1 MDTSQVMLPKYSL
14 PIRPLC
20 VCLLIAALFIPPSA
34 CRTMELSFAVCCG
47 VGINSTHDM
56 ELDAL
61 IKDSNSDECI
71 AIKQV
76 DQIFKEVVDINAELP
91 GDQIAKCLQVKRGC
105 FYAAKANIF
114 CENAARSI
122 YSPDDKLTP
131 ISHFSPDLL
140 KSPRDCC
147 ERHDRLPAL
156 DVVSDDSMDFDI
168 NGVPLCCTVKGYE
181 VPDDLD
187 PFANVITTRSSEE
200 SYENPTNS
208 HGIKSTSVT
217 VIVSVPS
224 TTSTVTQPS
233 MSTTIYNTK
242 SYMEHGNSE
251 PFTATVDSTG
261 YSYAHSYPTP
271 PPPTSLSHS
280 HPPSYSPLPSPQT
293 QRSTEAEIVCEP
305 GFTWNPEK
313 QLCLHTL
320 ARCPKGMYLSVNQSK
335 CLPKIGDR
343 FNCPPGYEFRN
354 DMNGCEGN
362 KVTKAFALFFPLY
375 ACRCM
380 SMCMC
385 LMQNFAP
392 YCVIATKKDVNEC
405 EEGVLEGSHYVA
417 VCPKSGQQCIN
428 TEGSY
433 GCNCKQG
440 FQKTRDG
447 ECVGKNGPF
456 SDIDECKVSPE
467 VCKPGYECR
476 NVIGSFQCIRQ
487 VPCGF
492 GYVLN
497 SETQECE
504 GDQNIDECKAQ
515 PDICGPNMICVNVR
529 GGMKCVPKKC
539 PGKLSY
545 ELFTYNFDHSN
556 SLPKPPLPSI
566 DINECELNATL
577 CRAFERCTNR
587 PGDYICEPKLRCE
600 MGFQLNANGTTC
612 DDIDECKLKAFNCR
626 HGQICVNTPGAYKC
640 EPSPCH
646 HTERYDYALE
656 QCVCSTGFQHRGKE
670 CVDIDE
676 CAEEEKHGDP
686 QNPLCGS
693 HQVCVNTVGAYRC
706 VTLTDCPKGFHRTSP
721 KASCTDINECATGD
735 AKCGLNMHCENT
747 LGSYRCLCER
757 GFKNINDT
765 ACVDINECEVFRP
778 EESCPDKRARCV
790 NTAGSYRC
798 ICPNGFVWHSYPVYA
813 CRDVNECVLG
823 IDTCGPDHRCVNEE
837 GGYHCECAKGYRL
850 NWDNRTCIDI
860 NECAEKGSGA
870 LCQSGICVNTIG
882 SFHCDCP
889 SGFRLG
895 KGGNC
900 VDINECQERDGIC
913 TSRHARGITFS
924 CVNLHGSYRC
934 VSERCPSMY
943 VKQKIANGYRCSLMP
958 EYECNTFDPYCLK
971 DRPLRIDH
979 LHIELPS
986 VLKKRLVLGE
996 LDSSVVRRGT
1006 VNVELL
1012 EHYAYDTRT
1021 KRHISVKN
1029 SLKAPV
1035 KASDR
1040 RTVELL
1046 LVRPIEP
1053 PADIFVSVRL
1063 SEMLGQRSKVR
1074 SNTRFYLY
1082 ATENNNL
1089 NSTAIGNHI
1098 DDWRSRK

>member
-1 MDTSQVMLPKYSL
+1 MNLNFLVRLTIYESKHLSGCHMLLFHKKCVMLPEHSL
-14 PIRPLC
+14 LIHLLC
-20 VCLLIAALFIPPSA
+20 VGLLDAALFIPPSA
-34 CRTMELSFAVCCG
+34 CRAVELSFAVCCS
-47 VGINSTHDM
+47 VGINSTRDM
-56 ELDAL
+56 ELDTL
-61 IKDSNSDECI
+61 IKASNSDECV

-76 DQIFKEVVDINAELP
+76 DQIFKEIDDINADLP
-91 GDQIAKCLQVKRGC
+91 DDRMAKCLQVKRGC
-105 FYAAKANIF
+105 FYAAKANVF

-131 ISHFSPDLL
+131 ISHFSPELL

-147 ERHDRLPAL
+147 KRHNRLPAL

-181 VPDDLD
+181 VPQDLD
-187 PFANVITTRSSEE
+187 PFANAITTRSSAE
-200 SYENPTNS
+200 SYERPTNS
-208 HGIKSTSVT
+208 HRAKSTSVT

-224 TTSTVTQPS
+224 TTMTVTQSS
-233 MSTTIYNTK
+233 MSTSSHNTK
-242 SYMEHGNSE
+242 SYTEHASFE
-251 PFTATVDSTG
+251 PITTTVNSTG
-261 YSYAHSYPTP
+261 HSYSYTYSTSP
-271 PPPTSLSHS
+271 PLTVPSHS
-280 HPPSYSPLPSPQT
+280 RPSYSPPPQT
-293 QRSTEAEIVCEP
+293 QRSTEAELVCEP
-305 GFTWNPEK
+305 GFTWNSEK

-343 FNCPPGYEFRN
+343 FKCPPGYEFRN
-354 DMNGCEGN
+354 DMNGCE
-362 KVTKAFALFFPLY
+362 
-375 ACRCM
+375 
-380 SMCMC
+380 
-385 LMQNFAP
+385 
-392 YCVIATKKDVNEC
+392 DVNEC
-405 EEGVLEGSHYVA
+405 EEGVLEGSHYMA
-417 VCPKSGQQCIN
+417 ACPKSGQQCIN
-428 TEGSY
+428 TGGSY
-433 GCNCKQG
+433 ECNCKQG

-447 ECVGKNGPF
+447 ECV
-456 SDIDECKVSPE
+456 DIDECKASLE
-467 VCKPGYECR
+467 VCKAGYECR

-504 GDQNIDECKAQ
+504 DIDECKAQ

-529 GGMKCVPKKC
+529 GGMKCVPKRC
-539 PGKLSY
+539 PGKLRR
-545 ELFTYNFDHSN
+545 NSN
-556 SLPKPPLPSI
+556 GLCMPCPSGYTFNERRNSCE
-566 DINECELNATL
+566 DINECELNVTL
-577 CRAFERCTNR
+577 CRTFERCTNR

-600 MGFQLNANGTTC
+600 MGFQLNKNGTSC
-612 DDIDECKLKAFNCR
+612 DDIDECKLRAFNCR

-640 EPSPCH
+640 ELSPCH
-646 HTERYDYALE
+646 LTERYDYALE
-656 QCVCSTGFQHRGKE
+656 KCVCSTGFQHRGRE

-676 CAEEEKHGDP
+676 CAEEEKHGDR

-721 KASCTDINECATGD
+721 KASCTDINECATGE
-735 AKCGLNMHCENT
+735 ANCGPNMHCENT

-765 ACVDINECEVFRP
+765 ACADINECEVFRP
-778 EESCPDKRARCV
+778 EESCPDRRARCV

-813 CRDVNECVLG
+813 CRDVNECVLE
-823 IDTCGPDHRCVNEE
+823 IDTCGPEHRCVNDE
-837 GGYHCECAKGYRL
+837 GGYHCECAKGYRR

-860 NECAEKGSGA
+860 NECTEKGVGA
-870 LCQSGICVNTIG
+870 MCQSGICVNTPG
-882 SFHCDCP
+882 SFRCDCP
-889 SGFRLG
+889 FGFRLG

-900 VDINECQERDGIC
+900 VDVNECQERDGIC

-943 VKQKIANGYRCSLMP
+943 VKQKIPNGYRCSLMP

-986 VLKKRLVLGE
+986 VLKKRIVLGE
-996 LDSSVVRRGT
+996 LDSSVVKRGT

-1029 SLKAPV
+1029 SLKLAV

-1063 SEMLGQRSKVR
+1063 SEMHGQRRKVR

-1089 NSTAIGNHI
+1089 NSTSTSNDI
-1098 DDWRSRK
+1098 DEWRSKK

>member
-14 PIRPLC
+14 PIRLLC

-76 DQIFKEVVDINAELP
+76 DQIFKEVVDVNAELS

-187 PFANVITTRSSEE
+187 PFANAITTRSSEE
-200 SYENPTNS
+200 SYESPTNS

-217 VIVSVPS
+217 VIVSVP
-224 TTSTVTQPS
+224 TITSTVTQQS
-233 MSTTIYNTK
+233 MSTGTYNTK

-251 PFTATVDSTG
+251 PFTATVNSTR
-261 YSYAHSYPTP
+261 YSYAYSYSTS
-271 PPPTSLSHS
+271 PPPTSPSHS
-280 HPPSYSPLPSPQT
+280 PPPSYSPLPSPQT
-293 QRSTEAEIVCEP
+293 QRSTEAELVCEP

-354 DMNGCEGN
+354 DMNGCE
-362 KVTKAFALFFPLY
+362 
-375 ACRCM
+375 
-380 SMCMC
+380 
-385 LMQNFAP
+385 
-392 YCVIATKKDVNEC
+392 
-405 EEGVLEGSHYVA
+405 
-417 VCPKSGQQCIN
+417 
-428 TEGSY
+428 
-433 GCNCKQG
+433 
-440 FQKTRDG
+440 
-447 ECVGKNGPF
+447 
-456 SDIDECKVSPE
+456 DIDECKVSPE

-529 GGMKCVPKKC
+529 GGMNC
-539 PGKLSY
+539 

-556 SLPKPPLPSI
+556 SLPEPPLPST

-600 MGFQLNANGTTC
+600 MGFQLNANGTAC

-646 HTERYDYALE
+646 HTESRNNVSGY
-656 QCVCSTGFQHRGKE
+656 V
-670 CVDIDE
+670 
-676 CAEEEKHGDP
+676 
-686 QNPLCGS
+686 
-693 HQVCVNTVGAYRC
+693 
-706 VTLTDCPKGFHRTSP
+706 
-721 KASCTDINECATGD
+721 
-735 AKCGLNMHCENT
+735 
-747 LGSYRCLCER
+747 
-757 GFKNINDT
+757 
-765 ACVDINECEVFRP
+765 VDINECEVFRP

-823 IDTCGPDHRCVNEE
+823 IDTCGPEHQCVNEE

-850 NWDNRTCIDI
+850 NWDNRSCIDI

-900 VDINECQERDGIC
+900 V
-913 TSRHARGITFS
+913 
-924 CVNLHGSYRC
+924 
-934 VSERCPSMY
+934 
-943 VKQKIANGYRCSLMP
+943 
-958 EYECNTFDPYCLK
+958 EYECNTLDPYCLK

-1021 KRHISVKN
+1021 KRHIS
-1029 SLKAPV
+1029 LAV

-1098 DDWRSRK
+1098 DDWRSKK